1 MDITRS
7 YVTKSLAKNLSF
19 LAIFMPYKHVQ
30 NAIRYFMQIKIPKR
44 IIEITSYNIGKKLI
58 SYFQKDLTPK
68 EKEILYK
75 KEFEQIEV
83 QYFQTDGG
91 HTPLIEKTNEL
102 DDDGKKLY
110 KEETNKNQKQQKKN
124 YREVK
129 LGLFFTNSDVKK
141 NGIKNKNTIENRK
154 FSVSIR
160 HGLNHFIQATKKR
173 AEIIGALQANI
184 TVFIS
189 DGAKWCKTVQTEIFP
204 NAIRILDWYHAS
216 EHLWETAIK
225 LFGDKN
231 KEAYTLWAKPIEEL
245 LWDGKIDDALKM
257 IRETIDSTKKQTTDL
272 WNLYHYYNKNKEAMK
287 YKEFR
292 EKGFFIGSGAIESAI
307 KYIMTSRFKLTGCAW
322 RRDNAEALMWLRTKY
337 FEDNWDGFWD
347 NINYRQFLDEEN
359 LIQMT
364 G

>member
-1 MDITRS
+1 M
-7 YVTKSLAKNLSF
+7 AKVISF
-19 LAIFMPYKHVQ
+19 LSIFMPFDHAQKT
-30 NAIRYFMQIKIPKR
+30 IRDLLQIDIPKR
-44 IIEITSYNIGKKLI
+44 ILQSTSYTVGKKLI
-58 SYFQKDLTPK
+58 NYFQKKLIPK

-91 HTPLIEKTNEL
+91 QTPLIEKLDEL
-102 DDDGKKLY
+102 EEDGQFCN
-110 KEETNKNQKQQKKN
+110 KEETDEKKKKN
-124 YREVK
+124 KKKYRETK
-129 LGLFFTNSDVKK
+129 LGLFFTNDDVHKNDKK
-141 NGIKNKNTIENRK
+141 NKITNKK

-189 DGAKWCKTVQTEIFP
+189 DGAEWCKTVQSEVFP
-204 NAIRILDWYHAS
+204 NAIRILDWYHAN

-231 KEAYTLWAKPIEEL
+231 QEAYTLWAKPIEEL
-245 LWDGKIDDALKM
+245 LWAGKIDDALKM
-257 IRETIDSTKKQTTDL
+257 IRETIESTKKQTTDL
-272 WNLYHYYNKNKEAMK
+272 WNLYNYYNKNKDAMK

-292 EKGFFIGSGAIESAI
+292 DLGFFIGSGAIESAV

-322 RRDNAEALMWLRTKY
+322 RRDNAEALMWLRAKY
-337 FEDNWDGFWD
+337 FENNWDSFW
-347 NINYRQFLDEEN
+347 NNMNYRKYLKEDNMLEYAS
-359 LIQMT
+359 
-364 G
+364 